1 MLDLQKVTSFDTVQ
15 NLFMQKPSNIAK
27 RQPMEKTSPKTAGL
41 LVTLTLI
48 IGVLAMFIL
57 ITVNATNVV
66 FGVLTV
72 KAILLMVIMSN
83 KSLSQNFTGRG

>member
-1 MLDLQKVTSFDTVQ
+1 
-15 NLFMQKPSNIAK
+15 
-27 RQPMEKTSPKTAGL
+27 METTSPKTAGL
-41 LVTLTLI
+41 FVTLSLI

-72 KAILLMVIMSN
+72 KAILLMIIMSN
-83 KSLSQNFTGRG
+83 KSISQNFTGREQ